1 ARDLHGTLYAKIC
14 PSETPEGQSTSLVK
28 NLALMA
34 EITTEDID
42 KEKIKA
48 QLEEM
53 GVSLKNKGKVGV
65 YIDGEYVGNYEDGYE
80 LFKKLVRLR
89 RDGLLSSSINFHFR
103 DYINEFNINTT
114 KGRIRHPY
122 IVVENG
128 KPLLNT
134 NILKRIKEGKMRWEH
149 LVKTGIVEYLDAE
162 EEENALIAKSM
173 DEVNEKHT
181 HVEIEPSSI
190 FGAVAGL
197 LPYPEY
203 NSSPRLTMASSMLKQ
218 SLGLYASNYN
228 LRFDT
233 KGYVMYYPQKPIA
246 STAVYD
252 ALKLEKRAA
261 GQNFVVAVMSY
272 RGWNMADAVV
282 INKSAIDR
290 GLGRAVMFKTYQ
302 TEEAQYPGGYTDKIT
317 VPTHKVI
324 GYKGEEA
331 YQALDEDG
339 VAKVEAEV
347 KEGDVIIGKISPPR
361 FMEELS
367 IFGIVDEKMRDT
379 SVQLKEGEHG
389 RVDKVI
395 ITSGSSGNK
404 LIKVRVRMN
413 KIPEIGDKFSSRH
426 GQKGVIGMVLPQEDM
441 PFTKDGI
448 VPDLIINP
456 HAIPSRMTAGHL
468 LEMLGVKWASITGN
482 TVDATPFS
490 GDRLEKFTK
499 ELKELGFDEWGEEEM
514 YDGITGQKIKVKIF
528 VGVIY
533 YERLHHLVSNKIH
546 SRTRG
551 PVQLLTAQPTEGRSR
566 EGGLRFGEME
576 RDTLIGHGAVA
587 AIRDRLLENSDKA
600 NIYVCRDCGAF
611 AYYDY
616 QKETLICPVCKS
628 TNIGEV
634 EMPYSFKLLL
644 EEIKSLHI
652 YPRLLVGKK
661 GEEDE

>member
-1 ARDLHGTLYAKIC
+1 
-14 PSETPEGQSTSLVK
+14 
-28 NLALMA
+28 
-34 EITTEDID
+34 
-42 KEKIKA
+42 
-48 QLEEM
+48 
-53 GVSLKNKGKVGV
+53 
-65 YIDGEYVGNYEDGYE
+65 
-80 LFKKLVRLR
+80 
-89 RDGLLSSSINFHFR
+89 
-103 DYINEFNINTT
+103 
-114 KGRIRHPY
+114 
-122 IVVENG
+122 
-128 KPLLNT
+128 
-134 NILKRIKEGKMRWEH
+134 
-149 LVKTGIVEYLDAE
+149 
-162 EEENALIAKSM
+162 
-173 DEVNEKHT
+173 
-181 HVEIEPSSI
+181 
-190 FGAVAGL
+190 
-197 LPYPEY
+197 
-203 NSSPRLTMASSMLKQ
+203 MLKQ

-246 STAVYD
+246 STAIYD
-252 ALKLEKRAA
+252 ALRLEKRAA

-282 INKSAIDR
+282 VNKSAIDR

-302 TEEAQYPGGYTDKIT
+302 TEVAQYPGGFKDKIT
-317 VPTHKVI
+317 VPTYKVI

-331 YQALDEDG
+331 YEHLDEDG

-347 KEGDVIIGKISPPR
+347 KEGHVVIGKISPPR
-361 FMEELS
+361 FMEELA

-379 SVQLKEGEHG
+379 SITLKEGEHG

-395 ITSGSSGNK
+395 ITETDSGNR

-426 GQKGVIGMVLPQEDM
+426 GQKGVIGMILPQQDM

-490 GDRLEKFTK
+490 GDKLEKFTQ

-514 YDGITGQKIKVKIF
+514 YDGITGQKIKAKIF

-587 AIRDRLLENSDKA
+587 TIRDRLLENSDKA
-600 NIYVCRDCGAF
+600 TFYICRDCGAF
-611 AYYDY
+611 GYYDY
-616 QKETLICPVCKS
+616 IKNTLICPVCKS

-644 EEIKSLHI
+644 EEIKALHI
-652 YPRLLVGKK
+652 YPKVHIGKK
-661 GEEDE
+661 GDVDE